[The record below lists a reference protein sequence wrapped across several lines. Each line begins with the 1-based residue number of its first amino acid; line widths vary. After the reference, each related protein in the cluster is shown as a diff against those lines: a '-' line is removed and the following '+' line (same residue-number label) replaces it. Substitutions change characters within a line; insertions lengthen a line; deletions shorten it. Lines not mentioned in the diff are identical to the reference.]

1 MAYTLHTDEA
11 ARVTTKAQYTETDG
25 IQIQS
30 QKPRPTDH
38 LARYQTYIWI
48 QGASYT
54 RKLRV
59 KEMEEAKLILKE
71 LESGELE
78 SMREAATRQRPSHTC
93 NRPPPI
99 KPGLHMNPGQTQ
111 HTYISVKV
119 YNMVTG

>member
-1 MAYTLHTDEA
+1 MGYTLHTDEA

-25 IQIQS
+25 IQIQD
-30 QKPRPTDH
+30 QQPRPTDH

-59 KEMEEAKLILKE
+59 KEMDEAKLILKE

-78 SMREAATRQRPSHTC
+78 SMREAATVSDLATLVNDPHQS
-93 NRPPPI
+93 
-99 KPGLHMNPGQTQ
+99 NPDYT
-111 HTYISVKV
+111 
-119 YNMVTG
+119 

>member
-1 MAYTLHTDEA
+1 MDAPPPRQRYKTRNPVFNMGYTLHTDEA
-11 ARVTTKAQYTETDG
+11 ARVKTTAKYTQQDG

-30 QKPRPTDH
+30 QDPRPTDH

-59 KEMEEAKLILKE
+59 KEMDEAKLILRE

-78 SMREAATRQRPSHTC
+78 SMKEAATVSELATLVNDPH
-93 NRPPPI
+93 
-99 KPGLHMNPGQTQ
+99 QTDPDY
-111 HTYISVKV
+111 T
-119 YNMVTG
+119 